1 MSLASDTRREAM
13 LCSAVLV
20 LPWCCTVILIQN
32 MNLDTSIRV
41 FLSPS
46 IRHWQVS
53 VRPKH
58 QSLWC
63 LLPVNL
69 PFPTNLFWPTHSNV
83 FLQALHGD
91 AKASL
96 EVVPIKISD
105 IWELPMTL
113 PSPTN
118 GTWAQG
124 YDLSHAL
131 PQLPQLHFCKQI
143 FLNICEVLKA
153 EKEILKMLERL
164 IFWEKL
170 ATCSHHF
177 PAVGNESPYFYWIP
191 HWLHIFT
198 PIFNHLVLWC
208 FGGAWVSPPPIS
220 TQLPTPPPALWRSAL
235 VRHATHSKRSAGD
248 LADLREQS
256 PQNPIV
262 VSKRVAKFKKDDFW
276 QSLFHV

>member
-96 EVVPIKISD
+96 EVVPIKVSD
-105 IWELPMTL
+105 FWELPMTL

-143 FLNICEVLKA
+143 VWTFAKFWKRRRRYWKCSNGSFFEKSLPLVPTISQQLEINLLIPIEVH
-153 EKEILKMLERL
+153 ID
-164 IFWEKL
+164 F
-170 ATCSHHF
+170 TF
-177 PAVGNESPYFYWIP
+177 SPPFSI
-191 HWLHIFT
+191 I
-198 PIFNHLVLWC
+198 WC
-208 FGGAWVSPPPIS
+208 FG
-220 TQLPTPPPALWRSAL
+220 AL
-235 VRHATHSKRSAGD
+235 VVPGSPHHRFQPSSQHLLQLCGVQRWSVTPRTPSAQPATSQIYGSNHPKLPVLSWTRC
-248 LADLREQS
+248 
-256 PQNPIV
+256 
-262 VSKRVAKFKKDDFW
+262 FKK
-276 QSLFHV
+276 SC